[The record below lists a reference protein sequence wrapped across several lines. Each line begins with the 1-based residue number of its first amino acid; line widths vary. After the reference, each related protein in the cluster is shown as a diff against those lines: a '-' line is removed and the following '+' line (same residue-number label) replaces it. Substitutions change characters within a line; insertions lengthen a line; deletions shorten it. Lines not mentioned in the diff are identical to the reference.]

1 MHMLF
6 SDSGLPPEF
15 SSLLQQSQ
23 TDLGD
28 GKGYNGN
35 LPEMKTFAQKQPGGP
50 VTPYATT
57 ALLQAQNAR
66 QQVGEINRGSYM
78 SAHVLLNLLNELG
91 KSDKMQGLPSILL
104 LFRTEFNKFN
114 NTGARILDSIY
125 HMT

>member
-1 MHMLF
+1 MLF
-6 SDSGLPPEF
+6 LDSGLPPEF

-66 QQVGEINRGSYM
+66 QQVGEIIIGD
-78 SAHVLLNLLNELG
+78 HF
-91 KSDKMQGLPSILL
+91 ILQWYSL
-104 LFRTEFNKFN
+104 
-114 NTGARILDSIY
+114 
-125 HMT
+125 